1 MGGRDAPMEERALS
15 VSSMTGF
22 ARTEGQTDGLSWVW
36 ELRSVNGKAF
46 DLRLRLPPG
55 WEAFEG
61 PCKTAIADSLK
72 RGSISGTLSVTEQA
86 RPPVLKLN
94 EAVLTQLVT
103 LIRSLEGVIEAAPPT
118 VDGLLGVRGVIEVVE
133 SEITE
138 EQRLLRHREVQ
149 AGFVTALQAL
159 ASSRKAEGERT
170 AAVLLARLDEITG
183 YVHEAETLAAAVP
196 AQLRTRFQ
204 KQMATLLEAAP
215 PLSEER
221 LAQEVA
227 LLIAR
232 ADVREELDRLE
243 AHLQAARDLMSE
255 GVNIGRRFD
264 FLCQEF
270 NREANT
276 LCSKSA
282 DIGLTKIGIALKAA
296 IEQLREQVQNIE

>member
-1 MGGRDAPMEERALS
+1 
-15 VSSMTGF
+15 MTGF
-22 ARTEGQTDGLSWVW
+22 ARTEGQVDGLSWVW
-36 ELRSVNGKAF
+36 ELRSVNGKSF

-55 WEAFEG
+55 WDALEG
-61 PCKTAIADSLK
+61 VCKTAAADALK

-94 EAVLTQLVT
+94 EAVLGQLVS
-103 LIRSLEGVIEAAPPT
+103 LIRSLEGVIDAAPPR
-118 VDGLLGVRGVIEVVE
+118 VDGLLGVRGVIEVAETEV
-133 SEITE
+133 TE
-138 EQRLLRHREVQ
+138 EQRAARQTAVQ
-149 AGFVTALQAL
+149 AGFFSALQAL
-159 ASSRKAEGERT
+159 AASRRAEGERT
-170 AAVLLARLDEITG
+170 ANVLIARLDEIAG
-183 YVHEAETLAAAVP
+183 LVSDAEAIAASVP
-196 AQLRTRFQ
+196 AQLRSRFQ
-204 KQMATLLEAAP
+204 KQMAALLDSAP

-243 AHLQAARDLMSE
+243 AHLQAARDLMAE
-255 GVNIGRRFD
+255 GVNIGRRLD

-282 DIGLTKIGIALKAA
+282 DIGLTKIGISLKAA

>member
-1 MGGRDAPMEERALS
+1 
-15 VSSMTGF
+15 MTGF
-22 ARTEGQTDGLSWVW
+22 ARIEGQIDGLSWAW
-36 ELRSVNGKAF
+36 ELRSVNGKSF

-55 WEAFEG
+55 WEAIEAT
-61 PCKTAIADSLK
+61 CKTAIGDVLK

-94 EAVLTQLVT
+94 EAVLAQVVA
-103 LIRSLEGVIEAAPPT
+103 LIRSLDGVIDTAPPR
-118 VDGLLGVRGVIEVVE
+118 VDGLLGIRGVIEVAE
-133 SEITE
+133 TEITE
-138 EQRLLRHREVQ
+138 EQRSARQATVQ
-149 AGFVTALQAL
+149 AGFVSALQAL
-159 ASSRKAEGERT
+159 AASRRTEGERT
-170 AAVLLARLDEITG
+170 AAVLLARLDEIAG
-183 YVHEAETLAAAVP
+183 YVSEAEVLAASVP
-196 AQLRTRFQ
+196 AQLRSRFQ
-204 KQMATLLEAAP
+204 KQMANLLEAAP

-243 AHLQAARDLMSE
+243 AHLQAARDLLRE
-255 GVNIGRRFD
+255 GVNIGRRLD
-264 FLCQEF
+264 FVCQEF

>member
-1 MGGRDAPMEERALS
+1 
-15 VSSMTGF
+15 MTGF

-36 ELRSVNGKAF
+36 ELRSVNGKSF

-61 PCKTAIADSLK
+61 SCKTAIAEILK

-94 EAVLTQLVT
+94 EAVLAQLVA
-103 LIRSLEGVIEAAPPT
+103 LIRSLEGVIDAAPPT
-118 VDGLLGVRGVIEVVE
+118 VDGLLGVRGVVEVAE
-133 SEITE
+133 TDITD
-138 EQRLLRHREVQ
+138 EQRAARQADVQ
-149 AGFVTALQAL
+149 IGFTAALQAL

-170 AAVLLARLDEITG
+170 ATVLQARLDEITG
-183 YVHEAETLAAAVP
+183 CVRDAESLAAAVP
-196 AQLRTRFQ
+196 AQLRAKFQ

-243 AHLQAARDLMSE
+243 AHLQAARDLMNE

>member
-1 MGGRDAPMEERALS
+1 
-15 VSSMTGF
+15 MTGF
-22 ARTEGQTDGLSWVW
+22 ARTEGQIDGLSWAW
-36 ELRSVNGKAF
+36 ELRSVNGKSF

-61 PCKTAIADSLK
+61 AYKTAIADVLK

-94 EAVLTQLVT
+94 ETVLAQLVS
-103 LIRSLEGVIEAAPPT
+103 LIRSLEGVIDAAPPR
-118 VDGLLGVRGVIEVVE
+118 VDGLLGIRGVVEVAETEV
-133 SEITE
+133 TE
-138 EQRLLRHREVQ
+138 EQRAARQATVQ
-149 AGFVTALQAL
+149 AGFLAALQAL
-159 ASSRKAEGERT
+159 VASRRVEGERT
-170 AAVLLARLDEITG
+170 EVVLLARLDEIAG
-183 YVHEAETLAAAVP
+183 YVGEAEILAASVP
-196 AQLRTRFQ
+196 AQLRSRFQ

-255 GVNIGRRFD
+255 GVNIGRRLD